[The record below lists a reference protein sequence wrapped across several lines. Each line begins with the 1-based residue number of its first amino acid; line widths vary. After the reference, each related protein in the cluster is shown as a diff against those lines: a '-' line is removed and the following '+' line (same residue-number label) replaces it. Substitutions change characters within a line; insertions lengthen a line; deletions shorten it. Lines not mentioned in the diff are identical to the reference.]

1 MKIILLLTMLV
12 VGLTLNAQTVP
23 PGVFQ
28 IKSPLSLKGV
38 YTFGRGDSLVY
49 PGSTWGNGNI
59 DKAKV
64 SGFLAVATGVDS
76 LAMTTLTGSYA
87 GKILLVHRGVSGNL
101 GGAFA
106 IKALNA
112 QKAGAIAVVIVN
124 NGFIYDNAG
133 TKIGI
138 DSNQVF
144 HLQGLAA
151 QNETPATAT
160 GLGVNIP
167 VLMISLKDGVKI
179 KNVLKTEAV
188 EAYFGVKPVLDNDI
202 AITNRSVSAPKVRT
216 KVAAL
221 SRKGEVDET
230 FALYAYNNGN
240 NYQKALRARVKI
252 EYNQVVTKNAKD
264 TTIRQVI
271 FRDSIIW
278 RDSVVKQ
285 FFKDSITGIT
295 SKTSRPI
302 KFNKHFAPDYDLPK
316 GDYLVT
322 YSVSI
327 VDTTGIDSKKDSE
340 IKDVNDDYSYD
351 NSWGY
356 NFHVRD
362 TIYSIGSLVSYTSSK
377 TGRVY
382 KDVPRAGYGYVVPS
396 SNFKQSNY
404 QQSECIVFE
413 EKFGSRIKAEGIQFT
428 LINKLGQ
435 SLKNQ
440 FLTIDL
446 FEWADK
452 FTDLK
457 DTAFKFKTLNKMIDK
472 QEYVVTDSL
481 SYSFFYAKFN
491 YPQYFEN
498 NKRYLACVNSKDSL
512 IQFGFDIYGSSIT
525 LGKDSPKVGAAQSFI
540 ANQYMP
546 YLYPSYA
553 YAPGINLIVSTP
565 GVSRTTVSSNC
576 NYDWN
581 GKNYK
586 ESGTYVYDT
595 KTKKGGDS
603 TAYLVLT
610 IINKPITSTIRFT
623 AKDSV
628 YNWNGT
634 KYTKS
639 GIYTYST
646 KAVKGCDSTA
656 TLILTILAPG
666 KSTTD
671 TTACGSFVWNGTK
684 YTKSGAY
691 DFVIKDTTG
700 KLKDS
705 TATLL
710 LAIKELPKKDL
721 VLDTNA
727 SSVTASQSNA
737 VYQWLNCDANKV
749 EIANSTAQVFKP
761 AKKGNYAVKITL
773 NGCVDTSACV
783 AVKIAG
789 LEVAKQ
795 SEFRIYPNPNNGVFN
810 VAGLPIG
817 TYKLLDMV
825 GAEVY
830 RFTVLTDEIQKLN
843 VTNLT
848 NGVYYIVDDSRQI
861 VNNKVVITH

>member
-38 YTFGRGDSLVY
+38 YTFGRGDSLVT
-49 PGSTWGNGNI
+49 PVGAWGNGNV

-64 SGFLAVATGVDS
+64 SGFLAVVTSEDS
-76 LAMTTLTGSYA
+76 LAMTPLKGSYT
-87 GKILLVHRGVSGNL
+87 GKILLVHRGASGTL

-106 IKALNA
+106 TKALNA
-112 QKAGAIAVVIVN
+112 QSAGAIAVVVIN
-124 NGFIYDNAG
+124 NGFVYDNAN
-133 TKIGI
+133 KIIGI
-138 DSNQVF
+138 DSNQVIGM
-144 HLQGLAA
+144 QGLAGA
-151 QNETPATAT
+151 TETAATST
-160 GLGVNIP
+160 GLGVKIP
-167 VLMISLKDGVKI
+167 VIMISLKDGVKI
-179 KNVLKTEAV
+179 KKALKTEAI
-188 EAYFGVKPVLDNDI
+188 EAYIGVRPVFDNDI
-202 AITNRSVSAPKVRT
+202 SINNRSVSAPKVRT
-216 KVAAL
+216 KVTAL
-221 SRKGEVDET
+221 SRKGEVDES
-230 FALYAYNNGN
+230 FALYAFNIGY

-252 EYNQVVTKNAKD
+252 EYNQVVTKNSKD
-264 TTIRQVI
+264 TIIKQVI
-271 FRDSIIW
+271 FRDSIVW

-285 FFKDSITGIT
+285 FLKDSLTGGN
-295 SKTSRPI
+295 KKPRPI
-302 KFNKHFAPDYDLPK
+302 KFAKHFTPDYDLPK
-316 GDYLVT
+316 GDYFVT
-322 YSVSI
+322 YSVSL
-327 VDTTGIDSKKDSE
+327 VDTTGIATKKDAE
-340 IKDVNDDYSYD
+340 LKDINDEYLGD
-351 NSWGY
+351 NSWSY
-356 NFHVRD
+356 SFHVRD
-362 TIYSIGSLVSYTSSK
+362 SIYSIAPLSTYTFK
-377 TGRVY
+377 TTGKVF
-382 KDVPRAGYGYVVPS
+382 KDMPRSGYNYLVPS
-396 SNFKQSNY
+396 STFKEKNY
-404 QQSECIVFE
+404 QQSVCIVFE
-413 EKFGSRIKAEGIQFT
+413 EKFGSRIKAEGIQFSVA
-428 LINKLGQ
+428 NKLGN

-440 FLTIDL
+440 FLTIDV

-452 FTDLK
+452 FKDLN

-472 QEYVVTDSL
+472 QEFIITDDL
-481 SYSFFYAKFN
+481 STSFFYAKFDYAQN
-491 YPQYFEN
+491 FEN
-498 NKRYLACVNSKDSL
+498 DKRYLVCVNSKDSL
-512 IQFGFDIYGSSIT
+512 VQFGFDPFGSSIT
-525 LGKDSPKVGAAQSFI
+525 IGKDSPKVGVVQSFI
-540 ANQYMP
+540 AGLYMP
-546 YLYPSYA
+546 YMYQSYS
-553 YAPGINLIVSTP
+553 YTPGLTLKVSTP

-727 SSVTASQSNA
+727 SSLTASQVDA